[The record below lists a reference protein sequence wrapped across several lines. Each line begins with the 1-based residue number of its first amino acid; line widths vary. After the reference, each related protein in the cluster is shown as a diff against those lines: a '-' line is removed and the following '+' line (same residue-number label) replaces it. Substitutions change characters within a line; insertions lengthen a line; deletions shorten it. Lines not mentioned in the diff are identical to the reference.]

1 MTLATV
7 LCTYIYN
14 AFVVIKT
21 TLEAGLI
28 YAKTII
34 STLDSLVMSIEL
46 MINNTILVVLDAAL
60 ATFQILCK
68 YITDWIL
75 QKTHGKAILDKFCKS
90 MFKCSYLLKEI
101 LNPNSVI
108 AKTLTANFNYDT
120 EKQTELYSIISNF
133 DAFRSQVCSAGFTFV
148 IGLDYLQ
155 EQATDIITWVNEQV
169 EVVTRC
175 RNRIRKFLERYVY
188 AIEDYGIMDLL
199 NKLTSFFSCVLSD
212 ADTTCAALAST
223 KNFYKNCCA
232 FFHIKDIG
240 FGQYALSDS
249 WVKSKLGACDSVTS
263 QLNSLSDKLSIA
275 FNDMGVS
282 AKNLSASMMA
292 YNLADYAN
300 KIWKKLKDD
309 EGAWSKLSGWDAICD
324 AWDSAKKMGTSLKNC
339 FTNMEKNKDKLPDS
353 AEYTFDY
360 IVENSV
366 IDEYGDMYIGEVK
379 IMDNAASIVK
389 PIDIAVD
396 IETASSAE
404 MRESLNHLIKMP
416 DNSIITVGT
425 GAIAVFNRFKGV
437 ANDEAHDKIATDIIN
452 IAEATFALSDVTAI
466 LKAHN

>member
-1 MTLATV
+1 MTIATV
-7 LCTYIYN
+7 LCTYIYG

-21 TLEAGLI
+21 TLEAGLV

-46 MINNTILVVLDAAL
+46 MINNTVLVVLDAAL
-60 ATFQILCK
+60 ATYQILCK

-75 QKTHGKAILDKFCKS
+75 QKTHGKAALDAFCRS

-120 EKQTELYSIISNF
+120 AAQSQLYNVVGDF
-133 DAFRSQVCSAGFTFV
+133 DAFRKQICSAGFTYV

-155 EQATDIITWVNEQV
+155 EQAANIIEWVNEQV
-169 EVVTRC
+169 AVLTRC
-175 RNRIRKFLERYVY
+175 RNRIRKSLEKYLF

-199 NKLTSFFSCVLSD
+199 NKLTAFFGCVLAGS
-212 ADTTCAALAST
+212 DTTCAALAST

-249 WVKSKLGACDSVTS
+249 WVKTKLGACDSVTM

-282 AKNLSASMMA
+282 SKNLAASMAA
-292 YNLADYAN
+292 YNIADYAS
-300 KIWKKLKDD
+300 KIWKKIKHG
-309 EGAWSKLSGWDAICD
+309 EGSWRKLTGVKAVCD
-324 AWDSAKKMGTSLKNC
+324 AWSTAEKMGTSLQKC
-339 FTNMEKNKDKLPDS
+339 FENMLNGTDTS
-353 AEYTFDY
+353 VEYTMDY
-360 IVENSV
+360 IISNAT
-366 IDEYGDMYIGEVK
+366 IDQKGDMYLNK
-379 IMDNAASIVK
+379 TLIMSKAASTVETAELPTDDDNANN
-389 PIDIAVD
+389 P
-396 IETASSAE
+396 E
-404 MRESLNHLIKMP
+404 MSNMLNQLVMTSDNDLVTIGFAALATYNKLI
-416 DNSIITVGT
+416 
-425 GAIAVFNRFKGV
+425 GAQNDQKQEKV
-437 ANDEAHDKIATDIIN
+437 ANDILTKANTVL
-452 IAEATFALSDVTAI
+452 TLSDVTAI
-466 LKAHN
+466 LKMN